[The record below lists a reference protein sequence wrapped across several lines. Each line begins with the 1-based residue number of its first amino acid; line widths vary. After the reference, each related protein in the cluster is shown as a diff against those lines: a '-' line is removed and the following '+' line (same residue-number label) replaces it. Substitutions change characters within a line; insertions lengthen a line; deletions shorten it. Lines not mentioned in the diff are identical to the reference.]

1 MNYSKAEKRLLRNTR
16 LAVLTV
22 FIIANSLFA
31 LFLAPMEAYMA
42 ADRTFGFDYLPNI
55 IEWANRIIQLCSFI
69 LCYGVTI
76 YSIFRFSLKE
86 TVPTIII
93 SCAMTVYKY
102 GMNLVAGWFF
112 YDGVPSNASERGF
125 QIFAVIANAILELL
139 PYLII
144 ILIACSVIK
153 RSLPIYEL
161 QKKNYEKSTGEKFE
175 KRDFVFP
182 FKSFHSKKNPIQHS
196 AYLAAVVLIIFAVVA
211 NLIPDL
217 LIDGLPVDLIDALWV
232 LANYA
237 LQIGLN
243 LAAYLVMNVVMTNI
257 DTHELKL
264 QIKYEE

>member
-1 MNYSKAEKRLLRNTR
+1 
-16 LAVLTV
+16 
-22 FIIANSLFA
+22 
-31 LFLAPMEAYMA
+31 MEAYMA

-217 LIDGLPVDLIDALWV
+217 LIDGLPTDLIDALWV

-243 LAAYLVMNVVMTNI
+243 LAAYLVMNVAMTNI